1 MAVYPGRPLE
11 RDRRMAE
18 EREERMRKIAKE
30 IEGSVVRKAAP
41 DDTAAPAG
49 RPLTR
54 REIKI
59 WEERERRREKERKK
73 KEAHEARIAIR
84 VQKNR
89 DAAKH
94 MNWGYMLFLS
104 AAMFVAGFFL
114 VKYVELRADVTART
128 KRIAVLEN
136 VCNDMKQKNDEHM
149 NRINGSVNLEE
160 IRRVAIYELGMQYA
174 EQGQV
179 VAYQENGSDY
189 VRQYKEITGAEKK

>member
-1 MAVYPGRPLE
+1 
-11 RDRRMAE
+11 
-18 EREERMRKIAKE
+18 
-30 IEGSVVRKAAP
+30 
-41 DDTAAPAG
+41 
-49 RPLTR
+49 
-54 REIKI
+54 
-59 WEERERRREKERKK
+59 
-73 KEAHEARIAIR
+73 
-84 VQKNR
+84 
-89 DAAKH
+89 